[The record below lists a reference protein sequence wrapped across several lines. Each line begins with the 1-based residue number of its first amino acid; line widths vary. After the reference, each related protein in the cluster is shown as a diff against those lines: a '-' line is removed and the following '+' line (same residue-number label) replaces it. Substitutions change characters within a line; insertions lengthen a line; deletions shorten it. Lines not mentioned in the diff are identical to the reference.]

1 MTRIADDPRSSGI
14 PDRPSTDDTFLGVP
28 IRSPDA
34 VFSSLYLTDRVDGGS
49 FTAEDEEL
57 VLALTVTERIAV
69 ENAQLYDGVP
79 ATPGVAEASSEISR
93 QLLDS
98 EAEHSETL
106 GRIATSVKRL
116 A

>member
-1 MTRIADDPRSSGI
+1 MTRIDDDPRSSGI

-34 VFSSLYLTDRVDGGS
+34 VFSSLYLTDRVDGGA
-49 FTAEDEEL
+49 FTADEEL
-57 VLALTVTERIAV
+57 VLAVTVTERIAV

-106 GRIATSVKRL
+106 GRIATRVKRL